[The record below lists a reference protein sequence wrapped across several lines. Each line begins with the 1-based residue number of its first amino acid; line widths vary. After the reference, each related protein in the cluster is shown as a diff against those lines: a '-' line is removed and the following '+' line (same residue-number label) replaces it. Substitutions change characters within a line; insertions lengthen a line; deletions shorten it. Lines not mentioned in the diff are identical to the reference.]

1 MLAQN
6 AVVVL
11 LSDGLERDSKADLD
25 FQMQR
30 LHRSSRQLIWMNPML
45 RYSEFEPKAMGIRT
59 MLPHVDTFLPAHNIA
74 SFAHLSRLL
83 QQDKN
88 LRKVA

>member
-1 MLAQN
+1 MRTP

-11 LSDGLERDSKADLD
+11 LSDGLERDSKSDLD

-30 LHRSSRQLIWMNPML
+30 LHRSCHQLIWMNPML

-59 MLPHVDTFLPAHNIA
+59 MLPHVDTFLSAHNIE
-74 SFAHLSRLL
+74 SFGQLSRLL
-83 QQDKN
+83 RQDRN

>member
-11 LSDGLERDSKADLD
+11 LSDGLERDSKSDLD

-30 LHRSSRQLIWMNPML
+30 LHRSCRQLIWMNPML

-59 MLPHVDTFLPAHNIA
+59 MLPHVDTFLPAHNIE
-74 SFAHLSRLL
+74 SLGQLSQVL
-83 QQDKN
+83 QQDRN
-88 LRKVA
+88 SRKVA

>member
-1 MLAQN
+1 
-6 AVVVL
+6 
-11 LSDGLERDSKADLD
+11 
-25 FQMQR
+25 
-30 LHRSSRQLIWMNPML
+30 MNPML

-74 SFAHLSRLL
+74 SFTHLSRLL
-83 QQDKN
+83 QQDRN